1 MLKNTLL
8 VLGIVLF
15 SSTAQAQ
22 LKPMVEGNRSLAI
35 SVNPIFSFA
44 GNLLSAAG
52 NNDLRFNGA
61 GAISRKVYKPNRAL
75 RVSTFVNFLQSANQL
90 QGSNIA
96 TYFRGSSTDTELDGS
111 ISIGKEYFKTSSSGQ
126 NHAWRWYGG
135 WTVNA
140 GVSYNRA
147 KFSYEDVPGLV
158 PNMYEEIRMSERE
171 YGRSVNG
178 GFSGI
183 VGAEYY
189 FSERFYIGVEASATL
204 FIGYQFDDIERLQ
217 NGFYDQAL
225 ERFIG
230 TDIIEVE
237 SGAGVEFGLNNN
249 LPIIFT
255 AGFVF

>member
-61 GAISRKVYKPNRAL
+61 GAIYRKVYKPNRAL